1 MKAQYFDGKRISINE
16 IENIA
21 RNILKGRNIVF
32 PTETVYG
39 IGANAFD
46 KEACEKI
53 FQIKGRQKNKPL
65 LVLISNLDMLDSI
78 VETKNKVENKLIE
91 KFWPGPLTIVF
102 KKKIE
107 SNIPDVVTAGGDTI
121 GIRMTSG
128 KVARMLL
135 EGSGVPI
142 VAPSANIS
150 GHPTGTKIE
159 TIIKE
164 LGDKVDY
171 ILDYGDIKEEVPSTI
186 VKVENEEIVI
196 LRQGKITKNELEQIA
211 KIKNGI

>member
-1 MKAQYFDGKRISINE
+1 MKAQYFNGKKISINE
-16 IENIA
+16 IEKIA
-21 RNILKGRNIVF
+21 KDILNGKNIVF

-39 IGANAFD
+39 IGANALD

-53 FQIKGRQKNKPL
+53 FQIKGRPENKPL
-65 LVLISNLDMLDSI
+65 LVLISDLYMLETI
-78 VETKNKVENKLIE
+78 VENISEIENKLMK
-91 KFWPGPLTIVF
+91 KFWPGPLTIIF

-107 SNIPDVVTAGGDTI
+107 SNIPDIVTAGGDTI

-128 KVARMLL
+128 KLARMLIKK
-135 EGSGVPI
+135 SKVPI

-171 ILDYGDIKEEVPSTI
+171 ILDYGDIIEKVPSTI
-186 VKVENEEIVI
+186 VKIEDEEIVI
-196 LRQGKITKNELEQIA
+196 LRQGKITEKELEQIA
-211 KIKNGI
+211 KIRK